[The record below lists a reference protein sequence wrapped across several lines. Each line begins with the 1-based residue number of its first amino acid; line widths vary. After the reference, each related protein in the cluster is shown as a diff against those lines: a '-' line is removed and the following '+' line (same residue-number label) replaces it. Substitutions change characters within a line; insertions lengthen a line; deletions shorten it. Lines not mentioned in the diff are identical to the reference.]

1 MSRLKDFVS
10 KGVRL
15 IVSDDEA
22 ALPDL
27 AEDEPARP
35 PARPS
40 PPARPAAPPPN
51 REREIPAQ
59 AFAAPPPKKV
69 VRSEVAASVTDFAL
83 VYKEAGIAL
92 PPHGYGID
100 KVGEML
106 ESKRLATL
114 APELKATAVMA
125 ALEAAGVAVRDVIQD
140 AVVRDKALDAFEA
153 AKQRELAE
161 QRAAND
167 KRIADLTSEMDS
179 LLKKINGEIENLKKA
194 ATGSEQAFS
203 EMQAR
208 KRREEERLHGIV
220 AHFVEGG
227 ENPVTK
233 A

>member
-15 IVSDDEA
+15 IVSDDASALPESVEPEPEA
-22 ALPDL
+22 A
-27 AEDEPARP
+27 APAPR
-35 PARPS
+35 AS
-40 PPARPAAPPPN
+40 APPPRP

-59 AFAAPPPKKV
+59 AFEGPPPRKV
-69 VRSEVAASVTDFAL
+69 VRSEVPASVSDFAI

-106 ESKRLATL
+106 ESKRLAAL

-125 ALEAAGVAVRDVIQD
+125 ALEAAGVAIRDVIQD

-153 AKQRELAE
+153 AKEREVREARGSNE
-161 QRAAND
+161 T
-167 KRIADLTSEMDS
+167 RIAALTAEMDA
-179 LLKKINGEIENLKKA
+179 LLKKINTEIENLKKA
-194 ATGSEQAFS
+194 SSGAEQAFL
-203 EMQAR
+203 ELQAR
-208 KRREEERLHGIV
+208 KRREEERLHAVV
-220 AHFVEGG
+220 ANFVEGG

>member
-15 IVSDDEA
+15 IVSDSE
-22 ALPDL
+22 
-27 AEDEPARP
+27 
-35 PARPS
+35 
-40 PPARPAAPPPN
+40 APPPEAEELILDPPPATRASPPPRP

-59 AFAAPPPKKV
+59 AFEGPPPRKV
-69 VRSEVAASVTDFAL
+69 VRSEVPATVADFAA

-106 ESKRLATL
+106 ENKRLAAL

-125 ALEAAGVAVRDVIQD
+125 ALEAAGVAIRDVIQD

-153 AKQRELAE
+153 AKQREIHDA
-161 QRAAND
+161 RASNEA
-167 KRIADLTSEMDS
+167 RIATLTTEMDA
-179 LLKKINGEIENLKKA
+179 LLKKINTEIESLKQA
-194 ATGSEQAFS
+194 SSGAEQAFL
-203 EMQAR
+203 ELQTR
-208 KRREEERLHGIV
+208 KRREETRLHSIV
-220 AHFVEGG
+220 ANFVEGG
-227 ENPVTK
+227 DNPVTK